1 MKLVC
6 LFRGVRH
13 TFNSIQPTG
22 EPATIKWVTV
32 GGRTSAYVPELQ
44 RLVKS
49 VKIEEANEIRSHSYP
64 GSPTRPINN
73 VTMQTDES
81 DLSPLTESDSE
92 KEKATDTSKKRRKV

>member
-1 MKLVC
+1 MFIPWGATYL
-6 LFRGVRH
+6 
-13 TFNSIQPTG
+13 FNSIQPTG

-49 VKIEEANEIRSHSYP
+49 VKIEEVNEIRSHSYS
-64 GSPTRPINN
+64 GSPTRPISN

-92 KEKATDTSKKRRKV
+92 NEKATDTSKRRKV